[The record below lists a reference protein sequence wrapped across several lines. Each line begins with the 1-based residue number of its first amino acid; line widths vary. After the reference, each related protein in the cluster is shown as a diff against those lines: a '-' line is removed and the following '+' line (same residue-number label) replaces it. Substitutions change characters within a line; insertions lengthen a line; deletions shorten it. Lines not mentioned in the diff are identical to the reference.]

1 MVITV
6 MEEQHGRKKAGKT
19 IVRQSMS
26 VLLMIAAGLFIAE
39 RASGQDDGAKLFET
53 RCYSCHNIGGG
64 DKQGPDLK
72 GVTER
77 QSREWI
83 EEFVKSPAAMRSKDP
98 VAAELFKRFAP
109 TIMPDQSLTP
119 SELDSIIS
127 LIKNLSSKNETFVP
141 AGAKLSRA
149 IVPADI
155 VAGKELFAGQI
166 HLANGAPSCNS
177 CHSVNGIGALGGGTL
192 GPDLTAVNIKY
203 RDPELI
209 SILQAPNFPTMNTIF
224 ANHKLTDEEV
234 VQLFAYLQNAKQVN
248 PTANVVPTQAAAT
261 TDPGFLILGFGTATL
276 VLVGLNVFW
285 RKRSHGVRKEMV
297 RRSKI

>member
-1 MVITV
+1 MVRQTITV
-6 MEEQHGRKKAGKT
+6 
-19 IVRQSMS
+19 ILIS
-26 VLLMIAAGLFIAE
+26 VASLFIVG
-39 RASGQDDGAKLFET
+39 RANGQDDGSKLFET

-83 EEFVKSPAAMRSKDP
+83 EEFVRSPVAMRSKDP
-98 VAAELFKRFAP
+98 VAAELFKRFSP

-127 LIKNLSSKNETFVP
+127 LIKNLTSKNETFVP
-141 AGAKLSRA
+141 SGAKLSRA

-177 CHSVNGIGALGGGTL
+177 CHSVNGIGVLGGGTL

-234 VQLFAYLQNAKQVN
+234 VQLFAYLQNAKQSN
-248 PTANVVPTQAAAT
+248 PRANVVPTQAAAT
-261 TDPGFLILGFGTATL
+261 TDPGFLILGFGAATL

-297 RRSKI
+297 RRSRI

>member
-1 MVITV
+1 MNIL
-6 MEEQHGRKKAGKT
+6 EEQNGRITAGVSWARWSFTVLSIVVAT
-19 IVRQSMS
+19 ILTNGQ
-26 VLLMIAAGLFIAE
+26 ANA
-39 RASGQDDGAKLFET
+39 QDDGAKLFET

-77 QSREWI
+77 QSPDWI
-83 EEFVKSPAAMRSKDP
+83 AEFVKSPTAMSRKDP
-98 VAAELFKRFAP
+98 VAAELFKKYAP
-109 TIMPDQSLTP
+109 TIMPDQSLSP
-119 SELDSIIS
+119 AELESIIA
-127 LIKNLSSKNETFVP
+127 LIKNLTAKNETFVP
-141 AGAKLSRA
+141 SGARLSRA
-149 IVPADI
+149 IVPADV
-155 VAGKELFAGQI
+155 VAGKELFTGQI

-177 CHSVNGIGALGGGTL
+177 CHTVNGVGALGGGTL

-209 SILQAPNFPTMNTIF
+209 SILQSPNFPTMNTIF

-248 PTANVVPTQAAAT
+248 PEANVVPTQAAAT
-261 TDPGFLILGFGTATL
+261 TDPGFLILGFGVTTL

>member
-1 MVITV
+1 MNVTTTNRPQR
-6 MEEQHGRKKAGKT
+6 ERRLDLARTGLGL
-19 IVRQSMS
+19 
-26 VLLMIAAGLFIAE
+26 VLAMAAVLFLAVT
-39 RASGQDDGAKLFET
+39 ANAQDDGAKLFET

-83 EEFVKSPAAMRSKDP
+83 EEFVRSPVAMRSKDP
-98 VAAELFKRFAP
+98 VAAELFKKYSP
-109 TIMPDQSLTP
+109 TIMPDQTLTP
-119 SELDSIIS
+119 GELDAIIT
-127 LIKNLSSKNETFVP
+127 LIKNLTSKNETFVP
-141 AGAKLSRA
+141 SGAKLSRA
-149 IVPADI
+149 IVPGDI
-155 VAGKELFAGQI
+155 PAGKELFTGQLK
-166 HLANGAPSCNS
+166 LANGAPSCNS
-177 CHSVNGIGALGGGTL
+177 CHSVNGVGALGGGTL
-192 GPDLTAVNIKY
+192 GPDLTAVNTKY

-209 SILQAPNFPTMNTIF
+209 AILQSPNFPTMNTIF

-234 VQLFAYLQNAKQVN
+234 VQLFAYLQNAKQLH
-248 PTANVVPTQAAAT
+248 PEASVVPTQAAAT
-261 TDPGFLILGFGTATL
+261 TDPGFLILGFAATTL

>member
-1 MVITV
+1 
-6 MEEQHGRKKAGKT
+6 MEEQYRRNRSGKT
-19 IVRQSMS
+19 LMQRCLSA
-26 VLLMIAAGLFIAE
+26 LLMIFAGLFIAD

-83 EEFVKSPAAMRSKDP
+83 EEFVKSPVAMRSKDP
-98 VAAELFKRFAP
+98 VAAELFKRFSP

-119 SELDSIIS
+119 SELDAIIT
-127 LIKNLSSKNETFVP
+127 LIKNLTSKNETFVP
-141 AGAKLSRA
+141 SGAKLSRA

-155 VAGKELFAGQI
+155 VAGKQLFAGEI

-177 CHSVNGIGALGGGTL
+177 CHSVNGIGAFGGGTL

-234 VQLFAYLQNAKQVN
+234 VQLFAYLQNAKQAN
-248 PTANVVPTQAAAT
+248 PTANVVPTQAAAV
-261 TDPGFLILGFGTATL
+261 TDPRFLVLGFVAGTL
-276 VLVGLNVFW
+276 VLVGLNIFW

>member
-1 MVITV
+1 MRTV
-6 MEEQHGRKKAGKT
+6 MREQF
-19 IVRQSMS
+19 RQSRAGEIAIRWYLTI
-26 VLLMIAAGLFIAE
+26 LLVIAGTLFAAD
-39 RASGQDDGAKLFET
+39 RARGQDDGAKLFET

-83 EEFVKSPAAMRSKDP
+83 EEFVKSPSAMRSKDP
-98 VAAELFKRFAP
+98 VAAELFKRFSP
-109 TIMPDQSLTP
+109 TIMPDQTLSP

-127 LIKNLSSKNETFVP
+127 LIKNLTSKNETFVP
-141 AGAKLSRA
+141 SGAKLSRA

-155 VAGKELFAGQI
+155 VAGKELFAGEVR
-166 HLANGAPSCNS
+166 LANGAPSCNS

-224 ANHKLTDEEV
+224 TNHKLTDEEV
-234 VQLFAYLQNAKQVN
+234 VQLFAYLQNAKQLN
-248 PTANVVPTQAAAT
+248 PTAAVVPTQAAAT
-261 TDPGFLILGFGTATL
+261 TDPGFLILGFAAATL

-297 RRSKI
+297 RRSRI